1 MKTLII
7 DTSSASASAAIF
19 ESNQL
24 LGEVTVHTAL
34 THSQKLMPVVD
45 AVLKQTELS
54 INEIDAYAVCEGPGS
69 FTGVRIGLAAVKGFA
84 LPSDKPIYTYSSMM
98 LLASG
103 VKAYPHHII
112 AVIDAKRSDVYYGI
126 YHWED
131 EKLITIEEN
140 VDGFEALIERLN
152 DVKGYEAAILI
163 GDATQNYPEIAD
175 QWRGVLADQS
185 LSIPRSGNL
194 NLASILEKNADNAF
208 TAKANYMRK
217 SQAERDR

>member
-7 DTSSASASAAIF
+7 DTSSTSASSAIF
-19 ESNQL
+19 ESNQM

-54 INEIDAYAVCEGPGS
+54 LNEIDTFAVCEGPGS

-84 LPSDKPIYTYSSMM
+84 LPTDKPIYTYSSMM

-126 YHWED
+126 YHWEG
-131 EKLITIEEN
+131 EKLITIEES

-152 DVKGYEAAILI
+152 AVKGYEHALLL
-163 GDATQNYPEIAD
+163 GDATINYPEIAD
-175 QWRGVLADQS
+175 QWRGILADQS
-185 LSIPRSGNL
+185 LSIQRAGNL
-194 NLASILEKNADNAF
+194 NLSSVLEKSAETAY